1 MRRQVLIGVVGLF
14 LATFIIAGCRYRS
27 AGEEKQPT
35 PPGDIQLVGLE
46 TLQTPDIAATET
58 SVVLTLQA
66 QTPSST
72 PTPSASPTIWTSV
85 GVETTPLPT
94 FTATTTFS
102 QPVQFPTSTPTS
114 PAVIA
119 VVPSSTPTSL
129 PQATSTP
136 TSTST
141 NLPTATPT
149 ATATSTQTAL
159 PPTATFTPSAT
170 PSNTLPPFPTNT
182 PTSQLTSTFTPFP
195 TLTATPQAVAQGGG
209 LELQATLL
217 PQQMT
222 ATAIIFNATA
232 TAAAAQ
238 GTQLAITPQVPVG
251 STPGTGST
259 TGQATP
265 SSQFP
270 DCDYLIQ
277 PGDKLGVIARTYNV
291 AIATLASY
299 NNITNWDYIKAGDT
313 IKIPGCGRN
322 ATPTPTGT
330 PSASGGT
337 AGGVTVDNSLGP
349 VQYVVVGG
357 DNIYKLSVRF
367 CVSMGDIVNANPRV
381 TNINVIIAGDTLT
394 IPARTQ
400 PCGTTT
406 PTPTLQAATG

>member
-1 MRRQVLIGVVGLF
+1 MRRQVLIGVAGLF

-27 AGEEKQPT
+27 AGEDKQPT
-35 PPGDIQLVGLE
+35 PPGDMALVSLN
-46 TLQTPDIAATET
+46 TPQTPDFAATET
-58 SVVLTLQA
+58 SAVLTLQA

-72 PTPSASPTIWTSV
+72 PTPSESPTIWTSV
-85 GVETTPLPT
+85 GVETTALPT
-94 FTATTTFS
+94 FTEMATFT
-102 QPVQFPTSTPTS
+102 QPVQFPTSTPTTQQ
-114 PAVIA
+114 VVA
-119 VVPSSTPTSL
+119 VVPSSTPTAS
-129 PQATSTP
+129 PSATSTA
-136 TSTST
+136 TS
-141 NLPTATPT
+141 TATPT
-149 ATATSTQTAL
+149 LTSTAVL
-159 PPTATFTPSAT
+159 PTATFTPSVTAT
-170 PSNTLPPFPTNT
+170 NTLPPFPTNT
-182 PTSQLTSTFTPFP
+182 PTSQITSTFTPFP
-195 TLTATPQAVAQGGG
+195 TLTATLTPEVVAQGGG
-209 LELQATLL
+209 SELQATLL

-238 GTQLAITPQVPVG
+238 GTQFAITPQVPIG
-251 STPGTGST
+251 TTPDSGGI

-330 PSASGGT
+330 PAPSGGI
-337 AGGVTVDNSLGP
+337 AGGTTPDNSLGP

-400 PCGTTT
+400 PCGTATAT
-406 PTPTLQAATG
+406 PTIQGATG